1 MSMFYNGS
9 PGRGFYDHVVVDIE
23 TLGTIPGAPIVQIAA
38 VAFALGASEDE
49 WELFEVKVDV
59 RSLIYKDGISFDTL
73 AWWVAQPKGT
83 IDEVFGEAERLD
95 IASALNSFHKWL
107 GFTNTKT
114 LWGNG
119 AAFDNEL
126 LKAALLQYCCIREPW
141 NFRIDR
147 CFRTVKNLYKEQVPE
162 PHFIGTKHNALD
174 DAMHQARWL
183 TKILTHKQEA
193 DSALSNL
200 VAERAAKVTP

>member
-73 AWWVAQPKGT
+73 V
-83 IDEVFGEAERLD
+83 DEVFGEAERLD
-95 IASALNSFHKWL
+95 TASALNSFHRWL
-107 GFTNTKT
+107 GFTHTKT

-183 TKILTHKQEA
+183 NQILTHKQLA

>member
-38 VAFALGASEDE
+38 VAFDLGASEDK
-49 WELFEVKVDV
+49 WNLFEVKVDV

-73 AWWVAQPKGT
+73 AWWLAQPKWT
-83 IDEVFGEAERLD
+83 VDDVFGGAERSD
-95 IASALNSFHKWL
+95 IASALNSFQTWL
-107 GFTNTKT
+107 GFTRTKT

-183 TKILTHKQEA
+183 NQILQHIQAA
-193 DSALSNL
+193 DAALAASAP
-200 VAERAAKVTP
+200 TGPF

>member
-1 MSMFYNGS
+1 MSMMYNGTHDK
-9 PGRGFYDHVVVDIE
+9 GFYDHVVVDIE

-38 VAFALGASEDE
+38 VAFNLGASEDE

-73 AWWVAQPKGT
+73 AWWLAQPKGT
-83 IDEVFGEAERLD
+83 IDEVFGEAVRLE

-107 GFTNTKT
+107 GFTHTKT

-126 LKAALLQYCCIREPW
+126 LKAALLQYCDIREPW
-141 NFRIDR
+141 DFRIDR
-147 CFRTVKNLYKEQVPE
+147 CFRTVKNQYKEQVPE

-183 TKILTHKQEA
+183 NQILTHKQEA

-200 VAERAAKVTP
+200 IAERAAKVTP

>member
-73 AWWVAQPKGT
+73 AWWLAQPKGT
-83 IDEVFGEAERLD
+83 VDDVFGGAERLD
-95 IASALNSFHKWL
+95 IASALNSFQTWL
-107 GFTNTKT
+107 GFTRTKT

-126 LKAALLQYCCIREPW
+126 LKAALLQYCGIREPW
-141 NFRIDR
+141 SFRIDR

-183 TKILTHKQEA
+183 NQILQHIQAA
-193 DSALSNL
+193 DAALAASAP
-200 VAERAAKVTP
+200 TGPF

>member
-1 MSMFYNGS
+1 MSNWYNGTYDKD
-9 PGRGFYDHVVVDIE
+9 FYDHVVVDIE

-38 VAFALGASEDE
+38 VAFDLGASEDE
-49 WELFEVKVDV
+49 WKLFEVKVDV

-107 GFTNTKT
+107 GFTRTNA
-114 LWGNG
+114 LWGNSVS
-119 AAFDNEL
+119 FDNEL
-126 LKAALLQYCCIREPW
+126 LRAALLQYCSIHEPW
-141 NFRIDR
+141 DFRIDR

-174 DAMHQARWL
+174 DTLHQARWL
-183 TKILTHKQEA
+183 NQILTHKQLA
-193 DSALSNL
+193 DSAFRDLI
-200 VAERAAKVTP
+200 AERAAKVTP

>member
-1 MSMFYNGS
+1 MSMMYNGTQDK
-9 PGRGFYDHVVVDIE
+9 GFYDHVVVDIE

-38 VAFALGASEDE
+38 VAFDLGASEDE

-59 RSLIYKDGISFDTL
+59 RSLIYKEGISFDTL
-73 AWWVAQPKGT
+73 AWWVSQDKGT

-95 IASALNSFHKWL
+95 IASALNSFHKWR
-107 GFTNTKT
+107 GFTHTKN

-126 LKAALLQYCCIREPW
+126 LKAALLQYCGIREPW

-162 PHFIGTKHNALD
+162 PPFIGTKHNALD
-174 DAMHQARWL
+174 DARHQARWL
-183 TKILTHKQEA
+183 SQILTHKQEA

-200 VAERAAKVTP
+200 IAERAAKVTP

>member
-1 MSMFYNGS
+1 MSMLYNGTYDKD
-9 PGRGFYDHVVVDIE
+9 FYDHVVVDIE

-38 VAFALGASEDE
+38 VAFDLGASEDGRNV
-49 WELFEVKVDV
+49 FEVKVDV
-59 RSLIYKDGISFDTL
+59 RSLIYKGGISFDTL
-73 AWWVAQPKGT
+73 AWWLAQPKGT

-107 GFTNTKT
+107 GFTHTKT

-119 AAFDNEL
+119 AAFDNQL
-126 LKAALLQYCCIREPW
+126 LKAALLQYCGIREPW

-174 DAMHQARWL
+174 DARHQARWL
-183 TKILTHKQEA
+183 SQILLYKLSAGSAFSKLSA
-193 DSALSNL
+193 D
-200 VAERAAKVTP
+200 RAAKVTP

>member
-126 LKAALLQYCCIREPW
+126 LKAALLQYCGIREPW
-141 NFRIDR
+141 NFRIDH
-147 CFRTVKNLYKEQVPE
+147 CFRTVKNLYKKQVHE

-174 DAMHQARWL
+174 DARHQARWL
-183 TKILTHKQEA
+183 SQILLYKL
-193 DSALSNL
+193 SAGSAFSKLS
-200 VAERAAKVTP
+200 AERAAKVTP

>member
-73 AWWVAQPKGT
+73 V
-83 IDEVFGEAERLD
+83 DEVFGEAERLD
-95 IASALNSFHKWL
+95 TASALNSFHRWL
-107 GFTNTKT
+107 GFTYTKT

-183 TKILTHKQEA
+183 NQILQHIQAA
-193 DSALSNL
+193 DAALAASAP
-200 VAERAAKVTP
+200 TGPF

>member
-1 MSMFYNGS
+1 MSMMYNGTYDKD
-9 PGRGFYDHVVVDIE
+9 FYDHVVVDIE

-38 VAFALGASEDE
+38 VAFDLGASEDE

-73 AWWVAQPKGT
+73 AWWLAQPKGT

-95 IASALNSFHKWL
+95 IASALNSFHRWL
-107 GFTNTKT
+107 GVTNTKT

-126 LKAALLQYCCIREPW
+126 LKAALLQYCGISEPW

-147 CFRTVKNLYKEQVPE
+147 CFRTLKNLYKDQVPE

-183 TKILTHKQEA
+183 SQILMYKL
-193 DSALSNL
+193 SAGSAFLKLS
-200 VAERAAKVTP
+200 AERAAKVTP

>member
-1 MSMFYNGS
+1 MSMMYNGTYDK
-9 PGRGFYDHVVVDIE
+9 GFYDHVVVDIE

-38 VAFALGASEDE
+38 VAFDLGASEDE
-49 WELFEVKVDV
+49 WNLFEVKVDV

-73 AWWVAQPKGT
+73 V
-83 IDEVFGEAERLD
+83 DEVFGEAERLD

-107 GFTNTKT
+107 GFTRTKT

>member
-1 MSMFYNGS
+1 MSMLYNGTYDKD
-9 PGRGFYDHVVVDIE
+9 FYEHVVVDIE

-38 VAFALGASEDE
+38 VAFDLGASEDE
-49 WELFEVKVDV
+49 WNLFEVKVDV

-126 LKAALLQYCCIREPW
+126 LKAALLQYCGISEPW

-183 TKILTHKQEA
+183 NQILQHIQAA
-193 DSALSNL
+193 DAALAASAP
-200 VAERAAKVTP
+200 TGPF